1 MRVLPTVASSP
12 GRVSHYLAFL
22 NSFWHSYPFSVRRSC
37 PLTQISLLLKEQP
50 VLASRQASVWKTEV
64 FQTLILGLLELLP
77 FGQALARS
85 FTVSV
90 SYLAFSHFFSGAT
103 NTNWEWQQM
112 LLVVKNRYIRVGGFT
127 FLLKLCGNLDLAKQL
142 YNGILLHLKPFWH
155 KMHSNLTK
163 HFMLK
168 NLRFVRFFNVLI
180 IGWIY
185 LTKKNEKGKK
195 R

>member
-12 GRVSHYLAFL
+12 GRVSHYLDFST
-22 NSFWHSYPFSVRRSC
+22 NSFWHSYPSSVRRSC

-50 VLASRQASVWKTEV
+50 VLASRRASVWKAEV

-85 FTVSV
+85 FTLSV
-90 SYLAFSHFFSGAT
+90 SSLAFSHFFCGAT
-103 NTNWEWQQM
+103 HTNWEWQQM
-112 LLVVKNRYIRVGGFT
+112 LLVVISRSMRVGRFT

-142 YNGILLHLKPFWH
+142 YDGILLHLMPFWH
-155 KMHSNLTK
+155 KIHSK

-168 NLRFVRFFNVLI
+168 HLRLHGPLQITLI
-180 IGWIY
+180 W
-185 LTKKNEKGKK
+185 
-195 R
+195 